1 MTRPFLIMLIIIVV
15 FLMAIND
22 LLQSP
27 AKRDTKSTLVLTTAQ
42 LTCVNDW
49 VSKDFD
55 ISTIYITKH
64 GCEYRPIINNKGE
77 Q

>member
-1 MTRPFLIMLIIIVV
+1 MLAIIVV
-15 FLMAIND
+15 VLMAVND
-22 LLQSP
+22 LLQAT
-27 AKRDTKSTLVLTTAQ
+27 AKTDIESTLVLTTAQ

-64 GCEYRPIINNKGE
+64 GCEYRPIINSKGFN
-77 Q
+77 